1 MPQLGQKIVNK
12 SIGFVS
18 PFIAYEIKRQD
29 ISDEEEKIL
38 SVLDEETPIHID
50 EIIKKTALDP
60 SQVLSTLISLEIK
73 SLVVEEGM
81 GYYKKSPSS

>member
-1 MPQLGQKIVNK
+1 MK
-12 SIGFVS
+12 IGFVS

-38 SVLDEETPIHID
+38 SVLDEQTPIHID
-50 EIIKKTALDP
+50 EIIKKTSLDP

-81 GYYKKSPSS
+81 GYYKKPPSS

>member
-1 MPQLGQKIVNK
+1 LDKKIK
-12 SIGFVS
+12 DEKIGFVS

-50 EIIKKTALDP
+50 DIIKRTGLDP

-81 GYYKKSPSS
+81 GYYKKPPSS